1 MTGRR
6 LRAAAWLLV
15 AVTTVVGGCRRGAG
29 RGAGG
34 APTVSVTTAREGTV
48 PDRREYVGTV
58 RAVDEVDVRAR
69 VRGFLLERSF
79 VEGQLVHAGQLLFR
93 IDPSTYEVKLLQAR
107 SDVAR
112 AKATLTRAQRDFR
125 RTRHLFEEKVASQS
139 DLDAQQAARDEAAAA
154 VASANAAVAA
164 AELDLSYCTVRAP
177 FTGRIGLAQVDV
189 GNLVGQNG
197 QDTVLAH
204 LVQVDPIHVYFAP
217 SEADRLG
224 QRYIARPD
232 TSGASGGEAG
242 DGPPSGS
249 HETGVPVEIRLG
261 DGSLYPARGVVDYVD
276 PTVDATRGTVTTRA
290 VVPNPDGVLKPGQFV
305 RVVVV
310 FPPVAGVLVPER
322 ALQEQQG
329 GSYVLVVRDDD
340 TVEFR
345 NVMPGVSSDGMR
357 QIAKGLSAGE
367 RVIVDGV
374 QKARAGAKV
383 KPEEAKAAA
392 EGAKPPI
399 DAEAKPPV
407 DAEAKPPADA
417 AKSGR
422 DRAGPAA
429 GGSAGNPASPR

>member
-6 LRAAAWLLV
+6 LRAAAWILV
-15 AVTTVVGGCRRGAG
+15 AVTVVGGCRRGGG
-29 RGAGG
+29 RGPGG
-34 APTVSVTTAREGTV
+34 APTVSVTTARQGTV

-79 VEGQLVHAGQLLFR
+79 VEGQLVHADDLLFR
-93 IDPSTYEVKLLQAR
+93 IDPSTYDVRLLQAR
-107 SDVAR
+107 SDLAR
-112 AKATLTRAQRDFR
+112 AKATLTRAERDFG
-125 RTRHLFEEKVASQS
+125 RTRHLFEQKVASQS
-139 DLDAQQAARDEAAAA
+139 DLDAQRAARDEAAAA

-177 FTGRIGLAQVDV
+177 FSGRIGLAQVDV
-189 GNLVGQNG
+189 GNLVGQDG

-217 SEADRLG
+217 SEADQLG

-232 TSGASGGEAG
+232 ASEASGATASG
-242 DGPPSGS
+242 GPPSGPQ
-249 HETGVPVEIRLG
+249 ETGVPVEIHLG

-329 GSYVLVVRDDD
+329 GSYVLVVREDD

-345 NVMPGVSSDGMR
+345 NVVPGVSSDGMR
-357 QIAKGLSAGE
+357 QIEKGLSAGE

-383 KPEEAKAAA
+383 KPEETKAA
-392 EGAKPPI
+392 
-399 DAEAKPPV
+399 EAGT
-407 DAEAKPPADA
+407 KPPA
-417 AKSGR
+417 G
-422 DRAGPAA
+422 A
-429 GGSAGNPASPR
+429 GGSAGNAASRR